1 MGLIW
6 FIRTTTSTF
15 GEYEVKTEHAFI
27 IKQFRCIDSIIHAFT
42 LYWFRKYIVKEK
54 TNIIINLMFVIS
66 QINKN

>member
-6 FIRTTTSTF
+6 FTRTTTSTY
-15 GEYEVKTEHAFI
+15 GEYEVKTEHDFI

-54 TNIIINLMFVIS
+54 TNIITSLVFVIS
-66 QINKN
+66 QTNKN